1 MKLSVAVSPRESAW
15 PMRPAC
21 GVMNNCAQA
30 IRVLHVEAGLRF
42 GGSHKALAT
51 YLKASTASDLSH
63 HVLLCHRVPEFE
75 AELRGTCPVTTLEG
89 AASIAQREPS
99 GKIAILKLWSE
110 RAFRLWRFLSSGR
123 FDLVHINNTF
133 TFQPYTAL
141 ACLLRGMPAIAHLR
155 NPAADSRMARLI
167 AKTSAMIVPVSPSL
181 GQPLQSWH
189 THSLRVCYDGVRL
202 GQVDQGIARQLRKKL
217 LGDGRL
223 LIGSVG
229 RLEMQKG
236 YDVFV
241 EAAHQVLAARPDVRF
256 AILGEGPQ
264 GLAIEERIAKLG
276 LKDKFQVCGFRPD
289 VANFLE
295 AIDVFVCPS
304 RWEGGPL
311 TVAEALLMCKP
322 VVSTP
327 VGFVPELTCDGRY
340 AHLAPI
346 EDVGGLAAAIQRAID
361 GLSAPSN
368 FAAEARARTL
378 ELTDPLLAAQ
388 RFDELLRSASRHH
401 RAAPDEA
408 LVPTG

>member
-15 PMRPAC
+15 PMRPTC

-51 YLKASTASDLSH
+51 YLRASTASDLSH

-75 AELRGTCPVTTLEG
+75 AELRSTCPVTTLEG

-264 GLAIEERIAKLG
+264 GVAIEERIAKLG

-346 EDVGGLAAAIQRAID
+346 EDVGGLAAAIQRAIN

-388 RFDELLRSASRHH
+388 HFDDLLRTTSRHH

>member
-1 MKLSVAVSPRESAW
+1 
-15 PMRPAC
+15 
-21 GVMNNCAQA
+21 MNNCGQA
-30 IRVLHVEAGLRF
+30 IRVLHVEAGVRF

-51 YLKASTASDLSH
+51 YLRASAASDLSH
-63 HVLLCHRVPEFE
+63 HVLLCQPVPEFE
-75 AELRGTCPVTTLEG
+75 AELDGICPVTTLRG

-141 ACLLRGMPAIAHLR
+141 ACLLRRVPAIAHLR
-155 NPAADSRMARLI
+155 NPAANSRMARLM

-181 GQPLQSWH
+181 GQPLQDWH
-189 THSLRVCYDGVRL
+189 KHALCVCYDGVRL
-202 GQVDQGIARQLRKKL
+202 GPVDQAIARELRKKL

-229 RLEMQKG
+229 RLELQKG

-241 EAAHQVLAARPDVRF
+241 EAAQRVLASCPGVRF
-256 AILGEGPQ
+256 AILGEGPE
-264 GLAIEERIAKLG
+264 GAAIEKRIAKLG
-276 LKDKFQVCGFRPD
+276 LKDRFQVCGFRPD

-295 AIDVFVCPS
+295 AIDIFVCSS
-304 RWEGGPL
+304 RWEGGPM
-311 TVAEALLMCKP
+311 TVAEALLMSKP

-340 AHLAPI
+340 AYLAPI
-346 EDVGGLAAAIQRAID
+346 DDVEALATAIQHAIT
-361 GLSAPSN
+361 GLGTPSN

-388 RFDELLRSASRHH
+388 RFDELLRTASRHH